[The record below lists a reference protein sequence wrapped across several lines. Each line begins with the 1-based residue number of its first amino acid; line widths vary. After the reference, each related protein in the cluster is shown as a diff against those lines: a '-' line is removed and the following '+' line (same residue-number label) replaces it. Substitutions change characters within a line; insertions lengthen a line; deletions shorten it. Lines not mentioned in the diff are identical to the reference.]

1 MLRKRLR
8 MMLRKRL
15 RKRLNDYLFFLIFLK
30 NHYSYCKKYKGFYGN
45 NDEEIERCIILNENN
60 TKI

>member
-1 MLRKRLR
+1 MRLR
-8 MMLRKRL
+8 MRL
-15 RKRLNDYLFFLIFLK
+15 RMRLNDYLVFLIFLK